1 MVFEAANR
9 ASADSE
15 AVSKSTLRRISAVE
29 LVAPRA
35 ADSWTHTRAGEPRGY
50 IDADRLQELWI
61 HTGTACNLACPFCLE
76 GSHPGDGRIPGM
88 KLSDVK
94 PFIHEALDMGVAQ
107 FSFTGG
113 EPFVIRDFVNILDY
127 TSQHRP
133 CFVLTNATDP
143 LLKRKRQVLPLLDNP
158 YPIHFR
164 VSLDF
169 PDQARHDK
177 DRGDGSFAKALEGI
191 RWLHQQGFKV
201 SIARQTDSDEV
212 PAEVEASFGAIFRD
226 WGIPEDLAFTA
237 FPDLGAPGSEDGS
250 PEITE
255 NCMDKYPTKEARAHF
270 MCTYTRM
277 LVKKNDQV
285 RVYAC
290 TLVDDDP
297 EYDLGGTLR
306 ESMEERVMLRHHR
319 CFSCYRF
326 GASCSAPA

>member
-1 MVFEAANR
+1 MPLTQTAE
-9 ASADSE
+9 
-15 AVSKSTLRRISAVE
+15 KRIPVVE
-29 LVAPRA
+29 VLEPRA
-35 ADSWTHTRAGEPRGY
+35 RDSWTHTRNGDPRGY
-50 IDADRLQELWI
+50 IDSDRLKELWI

-94 PFIHEALDMGVAQ
+94 PFIHEALGMGVEQ

-127 TSQHRP
+127 ASHHRP

-143 LLKRKRQVLPLLDNP
+143 LLKRRHQVLPLLDNP

-169 PDQARHDK
+169 PDRARHDV
-177 DRGDGSFAKALEGI
+177 DRGQGSFDRALEGI
-191 RWLHQQGFKV
+191 RWMVDQGFQV
-201 SIARQTDSDEV
+201 SIARQTDPDEI
-212 PAEVEASFGAIFRD
+212 PEDVEAAFRGIFRE
-226 WGIPEDLAFTA
+226 WGIPETLAFTA
-237 FPDLGAPGSEDGS
+237 FPDLGTPGSEDGS

-255 NCMDKYPTKEARAHF
+255 NCMEKYPTREDRSHF

-277 LVKKNDQV
+277 LVKRGDRV

-297 EYDLGGTLR
+297 EYDLGGTLA
-306 ESMEERVMLRHHR
+306 ESMDERIMLRHHR
-319 CFSCYRF
+319 CFSCYRY
-326 GASCSAPA
+326 GASCSAPV

>member
-1 MVFEAANR
+1 MPLTETA
-9 ASADSE
+9 E
-15 AVSKSTLRRISAVE
+15 RRIPVVE
-29 LVAPRA
+29 VLEPRA
-35 ADSWTHTRAGEPRGY
+35 HDSWTHTRNGDPRGY
-50 IDADRLQELWI
+50 IDSDKLKELWI

-94 PFIHEALDMGVAQ
+94 PFIHEALDMGVEQ

-127 TSQHRP
+127 ASHHRP

-143 LLKRKRQVLPLLDNP
+143 LLKRRHQVLPLLSNP

-169 PDQARHDK
+169 PDRARHDV
-177 DRGDGSFAKALEGI
+177 DRGDGSFDKALEGI
-191 RWLHQQGFKV
+191 RWLVDQGFQV
-201 SIARQTDSDEV
+201 SIARQTDPDEV
-212 PAEVEASFGAIFRD
+212 IADVEATFRGIFRE
-226 WGIPEDLAFTA
+226 WGIPETLAFTA
-237 FPDLGAPGSEDGS
+237 FPDLGTPGSEDGS

-255 NCMDKYPTKEARAHF
+255 NCMEKYPTREARSHF

-277 LVKKNDQV
+277 LVKRGDQV

-297 EYDLGGTLR
+297 EYDLGGTLA
-306 ESMEERVMLRHHR
+306 ESMDERIMLRHHR

-326 GASCSAPA
+326 GASCSAPV